1 MKIKFSIIVP
11 TLNSKRY
18 ITKCLNSI
26 FSQKFKNY
34 EVIVVDGGSTDGTL
48 NLLKKYKR
56 RIRLFVNKNDT
67 QSKAINFGIIK
78 SKGNWITWQN
88 SDDFY
93 ENQNALSSFA
103 KSIKTHPN
111 KKLFIGNILLVN
123 SVGKILRDVKYVK
136 PFFFHCYMKI

>member
-1 MKIKFSIIVP
+1 MNKFNSPLFSIITPV
-11 TLNSKRY
+11 LNNKDGIIKTIDSLKIQEFRD
-18 ITKCLNSI
+18 
-26 FSQKFKNY
+26 F
-34 EVIVVDGGSTDGTL
+34 EHIVVDGGSTDGTL

-103 KSIKTHPN
+103 KSISKDM
-111 KKLFIGNILLVN
+111 KLIIFSTSTLEQSLKDDFRF
-123 SVGKILRDVKYVK
+123 SAKFWKI
-136 PFFFHCYMKI
+136 